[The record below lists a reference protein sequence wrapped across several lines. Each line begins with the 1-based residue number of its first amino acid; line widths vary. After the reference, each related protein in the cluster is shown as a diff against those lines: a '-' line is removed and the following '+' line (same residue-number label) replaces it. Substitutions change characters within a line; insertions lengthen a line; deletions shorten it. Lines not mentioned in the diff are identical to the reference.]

1 MINSDFTFNNKVYS
15 KDKKQVL
22 YKTNGTIEP
31 EDGRK
36 MIFYNFLLFSDHN
49 ESDMVFSKPDIGA
62 STAYWEKPEDSKG
75 VLEIEFNV
83 YNYIFTKIE

>member
-1 MINSDFTFNNKVYS
+1 MYS

-36 MIFYNFLLFSDHN
+36 MTFYNFLLFSNHDKS
-49 ESDMVFSKPDIGA
+49 EMVFSKPDIG
-62 STAYWEKPEDSKG
+62 TTDNAYWEKPKDNNDVSTI
-75 VLEIEFNV
+75 VFSV
-83 YNYIFTKIE
+83 YNYIFKKIK